1 MTNRELSRDA
11 LDKIEKMCEMA
22 SKMIKDVSESF
33 NMHDREKLAE
43 AEKLYKQLLKLERR
57 TTEQIVK
64 EITSKTESD
73 ESLKRY
79 IAVPGHFAM
88 IGANIKN
95 IIDNTAAKIGEG
107 LLFSDRAVHELN
119 LLFEKCNELIICV
132 SDLIETR
139 NAFLSTHIINEAAK
153 CYALANEFSTI
164 HEERLISGVCS
175 HRSSVI
181 YLHILNSLKEIL
193 CYYKE
198 IARRI
203 VNRDAASVAALQ
215 KKAV

>member
-1 MTNRELSRDA
+1 MH
-11 LDKIEKMCEMA
+11 
-22 SKMIKDVSESF
+22 SKDMLK
-33 NMHDREKLAE
+33 E
-43 AEKLYKQLLKLERR
+43 AEKLYKTLLKIERSA
-57 TTEQIVK
+57 TEQIVK
-64 EITSKTESD
+64 EITEKDGGD

-95 IIDNTAAKIGEG
+95 IIDNTSKKIEEG
-107 LLFSDRAVHELN
+107 ILFSDRAAQELN
-119 LLFEKCNELIICV
+119 LLFSRCNELIICV

-139 NAFLSTHIINEAAK
+139 NDYLSSHIVNEVAK
-153 CYALANEFSTI
+153 CYAMANEFSTV

-198 IARRI
+198 IAGRI
-203 VNRDAASVAALQ
+203 VNRDVKADVGEQRAAV
-215 KKAV
+215 